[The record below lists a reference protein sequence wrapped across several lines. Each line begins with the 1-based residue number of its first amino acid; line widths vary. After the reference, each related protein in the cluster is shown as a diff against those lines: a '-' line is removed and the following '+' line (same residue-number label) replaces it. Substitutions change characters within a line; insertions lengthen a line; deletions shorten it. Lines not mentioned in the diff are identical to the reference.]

1 MKKGLFFCS
10 LPFEPEREDIVK
22 SNRLRSNTMPK
33 LLLVVKLK
41 NGFICNSHYCYYF
54 CYSDEATTPSNQ
66 HCPVIRSHWCDLP
79 SCKRQ
84 IAAMHTV
91 IIITVVCRPAKSS
104 SKCSAITMCA
114 AFTVFLCCL
123 CQTLQCRVLFTALCY
138 CAVYMQ
144 SKDLQANVVCLC
156 VVCRK
161 HLLCTSRFRKWL
173 HFETMRHFA
182 RWCGPVRK
190 PNDITAR
197 NPDLDDVCI

>member
-1 MKKGLFFCS
+1 
-10 LPFEPEREDIVK
+10 
-22 SNRLRSNTMPK
+22 
-33 LLLVVKLK
+33 
-41 NGFICNSHYCYYF
+41 
-54 CYSDEATTPSNQ
+54 
-66 HCPVIRSHWCDLP
+66 
-79 SCKRQ
+79 
-84 IAAMHTV
+84 MHTL

-197 NPDLDDVCI
+197 NPDLDDVCILGQRLLGNIYCSLNMIPSIHREANKQQLINNWSNQCLKCIWCNL